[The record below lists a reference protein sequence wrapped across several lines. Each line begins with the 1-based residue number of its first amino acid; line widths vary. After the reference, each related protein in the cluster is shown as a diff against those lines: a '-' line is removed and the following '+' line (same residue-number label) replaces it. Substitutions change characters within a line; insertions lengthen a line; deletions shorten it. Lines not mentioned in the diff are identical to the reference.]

1 MTTSSDK
8 PFKDD
13 RRTFLKTA
21 TAVGISL
28 GLPSTDARSEM
39 SSGNEAQ
46 ATAVDRPDG
55 DGYTPEQRKRY
66 FVDAPGSDFMVRVLA
81 SLGIEYIAVNPGA
94 SFRGLHESLIN
105 SSDSARPQIITCLHE
120 EQAVAFAHGY
130 AKVTGKPMAVA
141 CHGTVGFQH
150 ASMAVYNAWCD
161 KVPILI
167 LGGNH
172 RDAAS
177 RPFPVLW
184 DHSAQDPVA
193 AIRDATKWDDQPASL
208 QHFAES
214 TVRAY
219 RVAITPPMGPVAIA
233 IDSDLQE
240 RPVDGKPQIPRLSR
254 VLPLQGDPGA
264 VHEAAAQ
271 LASAEA
277 PVIVVERYAGSQE
290 GIDRLV
296 ELAEL
301 LQAVVIDRGAR
312 MNFPNTHYLN
322 QTFIQAQH
330 LAQADVI
337 LGLELTDVWGLIQQG
352 RDRSEP
358 SVTIRTARADVRV
371 ITIGTADLFVK
382 SNYQNFQRYSCA
394 DVPISADAQAT
405 LPALIEAVRR
415 LMTPQRSRI
424 NATRAAR
431 LRDSGNR
438 MRAALSTEARY
449 AWNARPVSTARLC
462 MEIWEQIKSKDWAL
476 TSPTAFKASWPNK
489 LWAMER
495 HYQYIGDEGGYGIG
509 YGCPASVGA
518 ALGHRAHGRLAVNIQ
533 GDGDLMYAPGALWT
547 AVHHQIPLLTVMH
560 NNAAYMQETMLIQAM
575 ALQRR
580 RGVTQ
585 DKVKVG
591 TEIDNP
597 RIDFAAL
604 AKSMGMWSAGPIDDP
619 RELREVLRRAV
630 AVVAGGEPALVD
642 VLCQPR

>member
-13 RRTFLKTA
+13 RRTFLKSA

-39 SSGNEAQ
+39 SSSNEAQ
-46 ATAVDRPDG
+46 ATAVDSPDE

-105 SSDSARPQIITCLHE
+105 SSDSAKPQIITCLHE

-240 RPVDGKPQIPRLSR
+240 RPVDGDPQIPRLSR

-271 LASAEA
+271 LVSAEA

-290 GIDRLV
+290 GINRLV

-312 MNFPNTHYLN
+312 MNM
-322 QTFIQAQH
+322 
-330 LAQADVI
+330 
-337 LGLELTDVWGLIQQG
+337 
-352 RDRSEP
+352 RSTAIVFFESARQEP
-358 SVTIRTARADVRV
+358 AAPAAEHPSPRA
-371 ITIGTADLFVK
+371 
-382 SNYQNFQRYSCA
+382 
-394 DVPISADAQAT
+394 P
-405 LPALIEAVRR
+405 PALA
-415 LMTPQRSRI
+415 RSPHR
-424 NATRAAR
+424 
-431 LRDSGNR
+431 
-438 MRAALSTEARY
+438 
-449 AWNARPVSTARLC
+449 
-462 MEIWEQIKSKDWAL
+462 
-476 TSPTAFKASWPNK
+476 SP
-489 LWAMER
+489 R
-495 HYQYIGDEGGYGIG
+495 
-509 YGCPASVGA
+509 
-518 ALGHRAHGRLAVNIQ
+518 
-533 GDGDLMYAPGALWT
+533 
-547 AVHHQIPLLTVMH
+547 
-560 NNAAYMQETMLIQAM
+560 
-575 ALQRR
+575 RR
-580 RGVTQ
+580 RGRAAPASGSPDRPAAATAQPDRPRPSAPFVAGKGP
-585 DKVKVG
+585 DSPSAPSL
-591 TEIDNP
+591 NP
-597 RIDFAAL
+597 H
-604 AKSMGMWSAGPIDDP
+604 
-619 RELREVLRRAV
+619 LRRRY
-630 AVVAGGEPALVD
+630 ERPSRL
-642 VLCQPR
+642 R